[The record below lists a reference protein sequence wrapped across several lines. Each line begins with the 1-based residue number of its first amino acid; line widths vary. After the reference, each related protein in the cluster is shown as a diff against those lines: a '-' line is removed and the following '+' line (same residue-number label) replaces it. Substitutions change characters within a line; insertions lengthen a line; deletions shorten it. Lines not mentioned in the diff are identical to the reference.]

1 MFDKEVSTYIWS
13 CRVCLTSKH
22 EKYNFSQVKPATTT
36 TISLYRSQLHYDI
49 SRDASQMAPYPICSE
64 ILLTRALVKN
74 SVLQYVG
81 DTFGMH
87 AMPLP
92 HQRENSP
99 QARSTQEHVFPPSL
113 FAFGTQLPH
122 LTFSIWPL
130 PRGETARE

>member
-1 MFDKEVSTYIWS
+1 MCGSAHHHDVSGRWTRVWS
-13 CRVCLTSKH
+13 HRKLAWWCRDLLGPSMTMAQLVH
-22 EKYNFSQVKPATTT
+22 Y
-36 TISLYRSQLHYDI
+36 SLYSALRL
-49 SRDASQMAPYPICSE
+49 A
-64 ILLTRALVKN
+64 RALVKK
-74 SVLQYVG
+74 SVLQYIG

-87 AMPLP
+87 TMPLP

-113 FAFGTQLPH
+113 FAFRTQLPH